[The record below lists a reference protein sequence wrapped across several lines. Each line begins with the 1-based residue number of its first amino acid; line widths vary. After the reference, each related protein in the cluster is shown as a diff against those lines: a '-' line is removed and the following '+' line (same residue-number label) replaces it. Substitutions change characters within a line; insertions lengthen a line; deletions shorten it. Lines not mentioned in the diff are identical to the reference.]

1 MKLLEFLTSRCLL
14 DVFGMHSGCVR
25 DEGAKRN
32 RGSTSQVPPMYVP
45 SKSHFL
51 QREWEDDGRGR
62 EKSVIVAYARMLRNN
77 NHREIV

>member
-32 RGSTSQVPPMYVP
+32 RGGTSQVPPMYVP

-51 QREWEDDGRGR
+51 QREWEDEGRVEG
-62 EKSVIVAYARMLRNN
+62 EECNCCLCEDVTQ
-77 NHREIV
+77 

>member
-32 RGSTSQVPPMYVP
+32 RGGTSQVPPMYVP

-51 QREWEDDGRGR
+51 QREWEDEGGWR

-77 NHREIV
+77 NHREVV